1 MEAKKHSP
9 SQGHVLNGSPTL
21 KGETQMVAKEDNCE
35 EAAFLMKVVRE
46 RQSIRADQSHPV
58 HPPPS
63 TPGAYTA
70 RPGEQP
76 QRVNAFSS
84 ANDLAKIPPVTL
96 SRRCT
101 TNGVSDDLVI
111 SKLVS
116 LRAEA
121 ANNES
126 ALLVPPSESTKEV
139 ILPKRMQHG
148 GDEEEEPVIL
158 QPVALRRGADRSP
171 ARISQPGAIAVF
183 ITGMMDTVEEAQT
196 QTQDENV
203 TEPAVNSTLRNVL
216 APMEINDDHDSGLAV
231 ANPVDEE
238 TQPDKLPL
246 AKDYNA
252 ESQDRNREKRMKEF
266 KTKVLLGVIVLLAIV
281 LIVVAIV
288 TPGKKKLEED
298 SETTV
303 TPTEGPS
310 HNPSL
315 APTSYSEYWL
325 SLLPTTTVM
334 TILENQDSP
343 QSRAYD
349 WLLED
354 IESSPFLSHDR
365 IKQKFALA
373 VLYFATGGDSWL
385 KSNSWLNH
393 TVHECDWFT
402 QPAFARK
409 HVISKTFPGFLAGF
423 LEPPPSTNCDND
435 GLYLHLWL
443 DQNNPDGSLPEEL
456 YMLTSLQTLSIDGR
470 NLVGTISSLI
480 GQLTNLNGLSY
491 ANSLMTG
498 TIPTEVGLL
507 SNMSILFFASNRL
520 DGPIPSELW
529 SLSKLDTISLGGQNL
544 QGILPTELGT
554 LSQLRWMIVDDGNLT
569 GTIPTEVGQIET
581 LEWLILNRNKF
592 SGTIPSEI
600 GMLANISMMSFRNNN
615 MVGTLPSQ
623 LGLLTALTLLS
634 GRSNQLS
641 SQIPSEIGLLTNL
654 VVTLNL
660 QDNEFLTGTI
670 PTELGR
676 LTQLHFLEIQGN
688 QLSGKIP
695 SEFGGLSALDALNLA
710 SNNLSGSVPQELSAL
725 QGTLDT
731 FALHGNPL
739 LGGTLPDAICSLNGT
754 CTKFRSKLDS
764 CSGPQGLLF
773 ECTDLL
779 CGCGCSC
786 EDPN

>member
-1 MEAKKHSP
+1 MKTKTNRSP

-238 TQPDKLPL
+238 THPDNLPE
-246 AKDYNA
+246 AQDYNA

-266 KTKVLLGVIVLLAIV
+266 KTKVLLGVIGLLTIV
-281 LIVVAIV
+281 LVMVAIV
-288 TPGKKKLEED
+288 TPGKKNIKEEW
-298 SETTV
+298 E
-303 TPTEGPS
+303 PTGGPNR
-310 HNPSL
+310 NPSP

-325 SLLPTTTVM
+325 SLLPTTTVS
-334 TILENQDSP
+334 TILESQDSP

-354 IESSPFLSHDR
+354 TDSLLFLSHDR

-373 VLYFATGGDSWL
+373 VLYFATGGENWL
-385 KSNSWLNH
+385 TSTNWLNH
-393 TVHECDWFT
+393 SVHECDWFT

-409 HVISKTFPGFLAGF
+409 HVVSGTIPSFLAGF
-423 LEPPPSTNCDND
+423 LEPPPLTKCDND
-435 GLYLHLWL
+435 GRYLHLWL

-507 SNMSILFFASNRL
+507 SNMSILSLTSNLL

-529 SLSKLDTISLGGQNL
+529 SLTKMDTLSMRGQNL
-544 QGILPTELGT
+544 QGKLPTQLGT
-554 LSQLRWMIVDDGNLT
+554 FSKLRWMIFDGNSLT

-581 LEWLILNRNKF
+581 LAWLILNRNQF

-615 MVGTLPSQ
+615 MVGTLPSE

-634 GRSNQLS
+634 GRSNQLL

-695 SEFGGLSALDALNLA
+695 SEFGELSALGALNLA
-710 SNNLSGSVPQELSAL
+710 SNSLSGSVPQELSAL
-725 QGTLDT
+725 QETLHT

-739 LGGTLPDAICSLNGT
+739 LGGTIPDAICSLNGT

-764 CSGPQGLLF
+764 CIGPQGLLF
-773 ECTDLL
+773 DCIDLL

-786 EDPN
+786 DDSN